1 MAAEVNKTYL
11 LGDFSIEVDR
21 RELVRAGER
30 PHLASRPFQVLLY
43 LIENRDR
50 YVARAELLDRFWG
63 GKDVY
68 DETLTKCVG
77 AIRKAL
83 DDRQDSP
90 RFIETRYAEGYR
102 YVGPFDDFASGGILI
117 ATEKRRDVRIVIE
130 EEEVQQT
137 EPAQLQS
144 PLQSASPHAVAAP
157 SSLLFSKTTRR
168 AIALALALVVIVL
181 SASALI
187 VYRSRARSTVNAATS
202 APEPLRSIAIL
213 PFKNLTGDPANDYF
227 SDGITESLITALSN
241 IPGLKVISRNSVFKF
256 KDKAADPQAVGQQLG
271 VDVLLEGSV
280 SQSAGKVRVESRLVS
295 MRDGSVLWAESYN
308 SALGNI
314 LDTQD
319 EIAHGVVAGLRLQLG
334 ATDKQLLAKRYTENA
349 EAYRAYLKGRHLWN
363 QRTPEAMR
371 KAVAQ
376 FELAISLDQNFAL
389 AYAGMA
395 ETYAV
400 MEINSFVAPRTAA
413 PRGKEYAQKALAL
426 DGSLAGA
433 EAALGLLASLSD
445 WNWAEGDRHF
455 QKALALNPGYA
466 TAHSWYANSLLAQG
480 KFEQTESEL
489 KRALDLDP
497 LSVAI
502 SSSLAETYYYERQY
516 DRCLAQ
522 AGEIR
527 ELYPAY
533 ELYFGRCHWQ
543 QGRYDEAITEFQKD
557 GWSEADLT
565 VARALAAGRPTEAR
579 RLIAKVAKGPRGTNN
594 PYSIAGQYAA
604 AGDKES
610 AFAWLEKAYAAHQAD
625 LVSIKIEPAFDP
637 LRSDPRFADL
647 LRRVGLP

>member
-1 MAAEVNKTYL
+1 MAVEVNKTYL
-11 LGDFSIEVDR
+11 LGEFSIEVDR
-21 RELVRAGER
+21 RALVRAGQQH
-30 PHLASRPFQVLLY
+30 HLASRPFQVLLH

-50 YVARAELLDRFWG
+50 FVARAELLERFWS

-68 DETLTKCVG
+68 DDTLTKCVG

-83 DDRQDSP
+83 DERQGSP
-90 RFIETRYAEGYR
+90 QFIETRYAEGYR
-102 YVGPFDDFASGGILI
+102 YIGPFADFASSGILI
-117 ATEKRRDVRIVIE
+117 EAEQRRDVRIVIE

-137 EPAQLQS
+137 EPAQFPS
-144 PLQSASPHAVAAP
+144 PSLHAIAAP
-157 SSLLFSKTTRR
+157 SRLLSVKTSPRV
-168 AIALALALVVIVL
+168 IALALALVVIVL
-181 SASALI
+181 SAGAFI
-187 VYRSRARSTVNAATS
+187 VYRNRARSTVNAATS
-202 APEPLRSIAIL
+202 APEPLRSIAVMPL
-213 PFKNLTGDPANDYF
+213 RNLTGDPANEYF

-241 IPGLKVISRNSVFKF
+241 IKGLKVISRNSVFKF
-256 KDKAADPQAVGQQLG
+256 RDKDADPHEVGQRLG
-271 VDVLLEGSV
+271 VEALLEGSV
-280 SQSAGKVRVESRLVS
+280 SQSGGKVRVESRLVS
-295 MRDGSVLWAESYN
+295 VRDGSVLWANESYN
-308 SALGNI
+308 SALGNF

-319 EIAHGVVAGLRLQLG
+319 EITHGVVAGLRLQLG
-334 ATDKQLLAKRYTENA
+334 ATDTQQLAKHYTENGA
-349 EAYRAYLKGRHLWN
+349 AYRAYLKGRYLWN
-363 QRTPEAMR
+363 QRTPDAMH
-371 KAVAQ
+371 KAVEQ
-376 FELAISLDQNFAL
+376 FEQAIRLDQNFAL
-389 AYAGMA
+389 AYAGLA

-413 PRGKEYAQKALAL
+413 PKGKEFAQKALAL

-480 KFEQTESEL
+480 KFAQAESEL

-497 LSVAI
+497 LSVGI
-502 SSSLAETYYYERQY
+502 SSGLAEVYYYERQY

-527 ELYPAY
+527 ELHPAY
-533 ELYFGRCHWQ
+533 ELYLGRCHWQ
-543 QGRYDEAITEFQKD
+543 QGRYTEAITEFQKD
-557 GWSEADLT
+557 GWSEADLS

-579 RLIAKVAKGPRGTNN
+579 RFIAAVAKGQRGTNN

-637 LRSDPRFADL
+637 IRCDPRFADL
-647 LRRVGLP
+647 LRRLGLPQ